1 MSKVSKFHY
10 RNLNQP
16 DDKRVFAGHG
26 YLETVNVTPDIQI
39 GRATLEPG
47 WKWSEDVKPIAQTPS
62 CQAEHNGYVVSG
74 SLTIKMDDGQESVN
88 LNAGDAFHIPP
99 GHDAWVTGN
108 QPCIVLDFTGVKEYA
123 KKKEEKKAA

>member
-1 MSKVSKFHY
+1 
-10 RNLNQP
+10 
-16 DDKRVFAGHG
+16 
-26 YLETVNVTPDIQI
+26 VNVTPDIQI

-62 CQAEHNGYVVSG
+62 CHAEHNGYVVSG

-108 QPCIVLDFTGVKEYA
+108 QPCILLDFTGVKEYA